1 MSFPQFLHHS
11 ALAMTVS
18 IAASMLSI
26 ANARVYEYKFTD
38 IHGAQKSVSE
48 SAPYLNPHGSF
59 NVLLIGGLDQQI
71 RISVF
76 RDTDTNAV
84 FSTTTG
90 IITVD
95 DRIASSSGN
104 YFYGKTV
111 TIPPISDGRY
121 TIKSD
126 ILDSKSSVVSTTSHL
141 VVIDTVG
148 PTSDNFS
155 VPWIPGYN
163 MVVTGQRWELGK
175 VRTSS

>member
-84 FSTTTG
+84 FSTTTASLLLMIELPPQAA
-90 IITVD
+90 IIFTGRQSLFLLSVMD
-95 DRIASSSGN
+95 
-104 YFYGKTV
+104 V
-111 TIPPISDGRY
+111 TP
-121 TIKSD
+121 
-126 ILDSKSSVVSTTSHL
+126 
-141 VVIDTVG
+141 
-148 PTSDNFS
+148 
-155 VPWIPGYN
+155 
-163 MVVTGQRWELGK
+163 
-175 VRTSS
+175 

>member
-26 ANARVYEYKFTD
+26 ANARVYEYTFTD

-90 IITVD
+90 ILLTIELPPQAAIIFTGRQSLFLLSVMD
-95 DRIASSSGN
+95 
-104 YFYGKTV
+104 V
-111 TIPPISDGRY
+111 TP
-121 TIKSD
+121 
-126 ILDSKSSVVSTTSHL
+126 
-141 VVIDTVG
+141 
-148 PTSDNFS
+148 
-155 VPWIPGYN
+155 
-163 MVVTGQRWELGK
+163 
-175 VRTSS
+175 